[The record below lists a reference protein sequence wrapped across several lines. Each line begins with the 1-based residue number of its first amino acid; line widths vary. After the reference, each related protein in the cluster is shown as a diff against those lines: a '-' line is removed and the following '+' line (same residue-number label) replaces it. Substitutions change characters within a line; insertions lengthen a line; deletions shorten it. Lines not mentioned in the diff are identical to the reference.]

1 MDTKLFSYIIFNI
14 LYIIHG
20 CMCYVT
26 LLLDFKQAIIILLST
41 VAENVEFCVCLL
53 LALQLCSAGYTNLR
67 R

>member
-1 MDTKLFSYIIFNI
+1 
-14 LYIIHG
+14 
-20 CMCYVT
+20 MCYGT

-53 LALQLCSAGYTNLR
+53 LASQLCSAGYTNLR